1 MVHINGFSDWSK
13 FDHQTN
19 KPLNAAVFLLYQT
32 KSTLQKSVDI
42 QSCSPTWPWSLGP
55 LKIQLKMLTAAH
67 LWVVQLGVV
76 QMGVDR
82 HNIELVSCYH
92 LLSVHSQS
100 TITQLHIQSQS
111 LNRYWY
117 FLHSTDINNN
127 PQSHGLPNMILG
139 YRCIKAPFFKKIF
152 VFVNSC
158 GLIFHR
164 CVISAICYILVI
176 VGIQINNRLEL

>member
-1 MVHINGFSDWSK
+1 M
-13 FDHQTN
+13 
-19 KPLNAAVFLLYQT
+19 
-32 KSTLQKSVDI
+32 DI

-111 LNRYWY
+111 LNR
-117 FLHSTDINNN
+117 
-127 PQSHGLPNMILG
+127 
-139 YRCIKAPFFKKIF
+139 KIF